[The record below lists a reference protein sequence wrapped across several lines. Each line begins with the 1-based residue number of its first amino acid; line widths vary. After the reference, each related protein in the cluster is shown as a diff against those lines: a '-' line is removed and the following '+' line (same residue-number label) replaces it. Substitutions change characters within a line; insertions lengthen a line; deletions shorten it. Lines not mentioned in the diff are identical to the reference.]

1 MTTITITYHNGQVES
16 FDFPTQK
23 AAMQSFIERVV
34 AADMTHE
41 PIVENGAIVS
51 WSAGGRGYDFTIE
64 LA

>member
-1 MTTITITYHNGQVES
+1 MTTITITYNNGQVDTFE
-16 FDFPTQK
+16 FPTQK

-34 AADMTHE
+34 AADMTNE
-41 PIVENGAIVS
+41 PTIDNGEIVA